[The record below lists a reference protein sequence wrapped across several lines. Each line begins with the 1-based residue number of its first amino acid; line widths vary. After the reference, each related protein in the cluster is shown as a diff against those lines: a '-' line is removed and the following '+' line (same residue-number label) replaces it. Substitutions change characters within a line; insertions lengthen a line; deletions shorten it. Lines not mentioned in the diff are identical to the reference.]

1 MPKWA
6 YILALF
12 AVTSCGGFRIFNE
25 KALDQE
31 REIASVAMERFIV
44 EENLSFGPEIDQ
56 KLHALYSY
64 YALAH
69 RNLQHFD
76 QSIPETE
83 LDELYQSPQYL
94 GLLAIKTQVD
104 ELEEEL
110 IELSKVIGKQK
121 SKIDS
126 QRFFILKE
134 KISKFSTK
142 SKLRN
147 LAMSNLANAMD
158 IKIEKSFDLTEAEFN
173 DELKELESF
182 KDFRIFEKNVEH
194 LAHLFETELKS
205 TEKKFRPSE
214 TDKGNI
220 SGQEFPAKV
229 WALTYNQG
237 PHKSNSKKILN
248 HLKEEGL
255 KATFFQVTSK
265 AIPLKNEVH
274 ELQAAG
280 MEIASH
286 SYSHKD
292 LTKVGL
298 LTLENEITDAT
309 QELNEKLKLNVKL
322 FRLPYGAGIETP
334 AIRQQIA
341 KNKLIHVHWN
351 VDSLD
356 WHPQSAAKIARRT
369 MMLMKKTKRDSGI
382 ILFHEQHD
390 RSVEASR
397 MIMKH
402 VKLDGRR
409 ICTIGSIID
418 DMNKGRNKVCS
429 TN

>member
-25 KALDQE
+25 KALEHE

-44 EENLSFGPEIDQ
+44 EENQSFGPEIEQ

-64 YALAH
+64 YALAQ
-69 RNLQHFD
+69 RNLHHFD
-76 QSIPETE
+76 QSIAEME
-83 LDELYQSPQYL
+83 LEELYQSPHYL

-104 ELEEEL
+104 EAESEL
-110 IELSKVIGKQK
+110 IELASVIGKQK
-121 SKIDS
+121 SKTDA
-126 QRFFILKE
+126 QRYFLLKE
-134 KISKFSTK
+134 SISKFAARSN
-142 SKLRN
+142 LRN
-147 LAMSNLANAMD
+147 LAMSNLAAALG
-158 IKIEKSFDLTEAEFN
+158 IKIENKVDLSESQFN
-173 DELKELESF
+173 DELKELESH

-194 LAHLFETELKS
+194 LAHLFETELKA

-229 WALTYNQG
+229 WALSFNQG
-237 PHKSNSKKILN
+237 PHKTNSRKILN
-248 HLKEEGL
+248 NLKEEGL
-255 KATFFQVTSK
+255 KATFFQLTSK
-265 AIPLKNEVH
+265 VITLREDVL
-274 ELQAAG
+274 ELERAG

-286 SYSHKD
+286 SYTHKD

-298 LTLENEITDAT
+298 LTLENEISDAT
-309 QELNEKLKLNVKL
+309 EELEKHLKLNVKL
-322 FRLPYGAGIETP
+322 FRLPYGAGIEMP

-351 VDSLD
+351 VDSID
-356 WHPQSAAKIARRT
+356 WHPQSADRIAKRT

-382 ILFHEQHD
+382 ILFHELHE
-390 RSVEASR
+390 RSVEASH

-402 VKLDGRR
+402 VKLEGRR
-409 ICTIGSIID
+409 TCTVGSIIE
-418 DMNKGRNKVCS
+418 DMNKGHNTVCS
-429 TN
+429 QN

>member
-12 AVTSCGGFRIFNE
+12 AVTSCGGFRIFND
-25 KALDQE
+25 KSMDQE
-31 REIASVAMERFIV
+31 REIASVAMERLIV

-69 RNLQHFD
+69 RNLLQFD
-76 QSIPETE
+76 QSITETE
-83 LDELYQSPQYL
+83 LEELYQSPQYL

-104 ELEEEL
+104 ELEGEL
-110 IELSKVIGKQK
+110 IELSKLIGKQK
-121 SKIDS
+121 NKTDA

-134 KISKFSTK
+134 RISKFSTK

-147 LAMSNLANAMD
+147 LAMTNLAGALN
-158 IKIEKSFDLTEAEFN
+158 IKIEKNFELTETQFS

-194 LAHLFETELKS
+194 LAHLFETELK
-205 TEKKFRPSE
+205 TTGNKFRPSE

-229 WALTYNQG
+229 WALSFNQG
-237 PHKSNSKKILN
+237 PHKINSKKILN
-248 HLKEEGL
+248 HLNEEGL

-265 AIPLKNEVH
+265 AVPLKNEVK

-286 SYSHKD
+286 SYTHKD

-309 QELNEKLKLNVKL
+309 QDLNEKLKVNVKL

-356 WHPQSAAKIARRT
+356 WHPQSPDRIAKRT

-382 ILFHEQHD
+382 ILFHEQHE
-390 RSVEASR
+390 RSVEASH
-397 MIMKH
+397 MIMRH

-409 ICTIGSIID
+409 TCTVGSIID
-418 DMNKGRNKVCS
+418 DMNKGRNTVCS
-429 TN
+429 QN